1 MSETRHIRQIK
12 DLPISQLSDA
22 EIIKAAMYR
31 LDAQAVAM
39 MYVDKSGQSYFFTRW
54 RHKAGRPFVRMWM
67 QAWEKMFGKMT
78 RI

>member
-1 MSETRHIRQIK
+1 MDNARHIREIK
-12 DLPISQLSDA
+12 DLPISQLTDA

-39 MYVDKSGQSYFFTRW
+39 MYVDKEGQSYFFTRY
-54 RHKAGRPFVRMWM
+54 RHKVGGSYVRMWLK
-67 QAWEKMFGKMT
+67 AWESLFGKMT

>member
-39 MYVDKSGQSYFFTRW
+39 MYVDKSGQSYFFTRY
-54 RHKAGRPFVRMWM
+54 RHNTGGSFVRIWM
-67 QAWEKMFGKMT
+67 QAWEKVFGKMK